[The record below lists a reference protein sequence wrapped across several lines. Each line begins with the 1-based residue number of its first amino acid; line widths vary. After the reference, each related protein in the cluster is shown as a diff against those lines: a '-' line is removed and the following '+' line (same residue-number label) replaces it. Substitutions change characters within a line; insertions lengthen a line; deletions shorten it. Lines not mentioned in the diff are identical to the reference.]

1 MPRGNLTR
9 ACDSHRPFNEGE
21 NAFMISMLNRCLRV
35 PAWLARLSS
44 AAVVGWALVS
54 GAHLLAVSNGSSNA
68 PAEPTTQLAEAD
80 ASPELLDGSPALERF
95 TRAIAFAPCAANA
108 TLDCGTLTVP
118 IDYRKPF

>member
-35 PAWLARLSS
+35 PAGLARLSG

-68 PAEPTTQLAEAD
+68 AAEATTQLAEAGAAD
-80 ASPELLDGSPALERF
+80 AAPPELLDGSPALERF
-95 TRAIAFAPCAANA
+95 TRAI
-108 TLDCGTLTVP
+108 V
-118 IDYRKPF
+118 